1 MNTFLT
7 RSEASAP
14 LTADVLDQLIEP
26 TLIVTRSGIIVQANV
41 ALTEALGRPLQTLLG
56 MPLADVASNAFDLPD
71 LLRAAAR
78 STSPLPAA
86 LDLRHANGQTLHYRV
101 YASLVRRSLASVER
115 LLFLRFVC
123 STAAGEAFRVMT
135 ERLAEL
141 NRRLHTQHRLRRQ
154 LETAREAADEANRS
168 KSRFLAH
175 MSHELRTPLNAILGF
190 AEVIEREL
198 NGPSGVPAYATYAR
212 YIGESG
218 RLLLSIIDDMLDLS
232 KIEAGRLELH
242 VETVNGAELLERVR
256 KLVKGL
262 AHDAGVKLTFT
273 CAPETASFQ
282 ADPKATIQMV
292 VNLAT
297 NAIKFTPE
305 GGRTAVS
312 LSQAGNG
319 GTSISVTDTG
329 IGMSAEDIA
338 TALEPF
344 GRVEGPMARRFH
356 GTGLGLPL
364 TKSLIEMHG
373 GTLAIESAPGQG
385 TTVTLRFPP
394 APAQPSS

>member
-1 MNTFLT
+1 M
-7 RSEASAP
+7 
-14 LTADVLDQLIEP
+14 
-26 TLIVTRSGIIVQANV
+26 
-41 ALTEALGRPLQTLLG
+41 LLG
-56 MPLADVASNAFDLPD
+56 LPLSEVASNVDALPE

-78 STSPLPAA
+78 STSPIPAA
-86 LDLRHANGQTLHYRV
+86 LDLRHGNGQVLHYRV
-101 YASLVRRSLASVER
+101 YASLVRRSLASIER
-115 LLFLRFVC
+115 LLFLRFV
-123 STAAGEAFRVMT
+123 SSAAAGEAFRVMT

-141 NRRLHTQHRLRRQ
+141 NRRLHVQHRLQQQ

-198 NGPSGVPAYATYAR
+198 NGPSNVPAYATYAR

-242 VETVNGAELLERVR
+242 IETVDAPDLLERTR

-262 AHDAGVKLTFT
+262 AHEAGVKLAFT
-273 CAPETASFQ
+273 CAPEVTSFR
-282 ADPKATIQMV
+282 ADPKAAIQML
-292 VNLAT
+292 VNLVT
-297 NAIKFTPE
+297 NAVKFTPE
-305 GGRTAVS
+305 GGKTTVS
-312 LSQAGNG
+312 LSRSDDGDICI
-319 GTSISVTDTG
+319 TVTDTG
-329 IGMSAEDIA
+329 IGMSDEDIA

-373 GTLAIESAPGQG
+373 GTLVIESVPEQG
-385 TTVTLRFPP
+385 TTVTLSFPP
-394 APAQPSS
+394 ASAEEGPADPR